1 VNVGPRAGFP
11 HDRSGAPDMI
21 RVAMSE
27 NQVLELVG
35 PMAKAADLLE
45 DGGLL
50 VRGKEER
57 LCGFLLQL

>member
-1 VNVGPRAGFP
+1 
-11 HDRSGAPDMI
+11 MI

>member
-1 VNVGPRAGFP
+1 
-11 HDRSGAPDMI
+11 
-21 RVAMSE
+21 MSE

-45 DGGLL
+45 DGVL